1 MGVNTTS
8 LAPFSLL
15 ILIRLSSRRIFELT
29 LSVDIGMPYFLEMVL
44 SAEVRLLYELSFNS
58 LRSIN

>member
-1 MGVNTTS
+1 M
-8 LAPFSLL
+8 
-15 ILIRLSSRRIFELT
+15 SSRRIFELT